1 MRRKKFAEILFL
13 ISVVALVFLSG
24 CGQEQEGDILEEP
37 EITVEY
43 LSGDYA
49 DQLLRDGGEK
59 ELGAI
64 RIKEEKDGKYA
75 LTVES
80 MVIVESSYDKDGYY
94 VADKNLSTT
103 VPLDSEARV
112 TYIKDKKKGP
122 EVMELDTFI
131 EKVQKDA
138 KSEDFTDPDAE
149 KLYDVY
155 IIGGNALM
163 LLAKEMPDAK

>member
-1 MRRKKFAEILFL
+1 MRRKKFAGILL
-13 ISVVALVFLSG
+13 LVSVAALVFLSG
-24 CGQEQEGDILEEP
+24 CGQTHTGDDLEEP

-43 LSGDYA
+43 LSGEFA
-49 DQLLRDGGEK
+49 DQILRDGGEK

-64 RIKEEKDGKYA
+64 RIEDEGDGKYA

-80 MVIVESSYDKDGYY
+80 MVIVESSYSKSGYY
-94 VADKNLSTT
+94 VADKNISTK

-122 EVMELDTFI
+122 EVIELDEFI
-131 EKVQKDA
+131 KKAQKDA
-138 KSEDFTDPDAE
+138 KTEDFSDPDSE

-163 LLAKEMPDAK
+163 LLAKEMPDGK

>member
-1 MRRKKFAEILFL
+1 
-13 ISVVALVFLSG
+13 
-24 CGQEQEGDILEEP
+24 
-37 EITVEY
+37 
-43 LSGDYA
+43 
-49 DQLLRDGGEK
+49 
-59 ELGAI
+59 
-64 RIKEEKDGKYA
+64 
-75 LTVES
+75 

-122 EVMELDTFI
+122 EVMELGAFI

-138 KSEDFTDPDAE
+138 KSEDFSDPDTE

-163 LLAKEMPDAK
+163 LLAKEMPDA

>member
-1 MRRKKFAEILFL
+1 MRRKKYAGILFL
-13 ISVVALVFLSG
+13 VSVVALAFLTG
-24 CGQEQEGDILEEP
+24 CGQEKNGDILEEP

-43 LSGDYA
+43 LSGEYA
-49 DQLLRDGGEK
+49 DQILRDGGEK

-112 TYIKDKKKGP
+112 TYIKDKKKARKSWSWAP
-122 EVMELDTFI
+122 LWRRSKRMQNRKTFPI
-131 EKVQKDA
+131 QIRR
-138 KSEDFTDPDAE
+138 SYTTFT
-149 KLYDVY
+149 
-155 IIGGNALM
+155 
-163 LLAKEMPDAK
+163 